1 MCRACISHTYETHS
15 YILKKDP
22 PPQCEHCQC
31 ILVECNHL
39 AQTRNDIF
47 GRCAVVKH
55 FQFHHE
61 LVLNFFTEILNFIQ
75 NFNLTKLMFYYCTA
89 LYTGFLK

>member
-1 MCRACISHTYETHS
+1 MNECLTTPQQNRSAIGCRARIGHIYMTHS

-31 ILVECNHL
+31 ILTVCHIWVECNHL

-47 GRCAVVKH
+47 NSTLNLKTKKLI
-55 FQFHHE
+55 
-61 LVLNFFTEILNFIQ
+61 LVFIQ
-75 NFNLTKLMFYYCTA
+75 NFKTIKL
-89 LYTGFLK
+89 